1 MENDVQPHPY
11 WFFSNIGSFPVKVTP
26 KIYKVSICNI
36 RLSFPTSQSNVIY
49 KQLWVLL
56 LTLWE
61 KIYWIPKRMDLRF

>member
-1 MENDVQPHPY
+1 MFILTISPCCLLSLRPMENDVQPHPY

-49 KQLWVLL
+49 KQL
-56 LTLWE
+56 
-61 KIYWIPKRMDLRF
+61 